1 MGDPFADP
9 VQSREILRSL
19 MQPKLSIVLPFYRQ
33 AGDVAEIV
41 KRLQSQ
47 LFEIGLEHEFLLVP
61 NGPDDGTRMSCT
73 RIAATMRNA
82 NVVVTERAGW
92 GAAVR
97 AGIASASG
105 DLICY
110 TNSARTQPGDFQR
123 AVIQALGSPDRIVKA
138 VRPARESRVRRL
150 GSLLFNIEC
159 NFLFNINS
167 FDVNGTPK
175 IFPKSF
181 VGLSNLTR
189 SDDLL
194 DLEFMW
200 VCRRFNYPIVEF
212 PIAGTPRFS
221 GRSTT
226 DYMTALRLYWAAFRM
241 WQDVKTRRSLSS
253 AAN

>member
-1 MGDPFADP
+1 
-9 VQSREILRSL
+9 

-41 KRLQSQ
+41 TRLQAQ
-47 LFEIGLEHEFLLVP
+47 LFEIDLEHEFLLVP
-61 NGPDDGTRMSCT
+61 NGPDDGTRQSCA
-73 RIAATMRNA
+73 RMVALMRNA
-82 NVVVTERAGW
+82 NLVVLERAGW

-105 DLICY
+105 DLVCY

-123 AVIQALGSPDRIVKA
+123 AVIQALRNPNTIVKA
-138 VRPARESRVRRL
+138 VRLARESRMRRL
-150 GSLLFNIEC
+150 GSSLFNFEC
-159 NFLFNINS
+159 HVLFNVNS
-167 FDVNGTPK
+167 SDVNGTPK

-181 VGLSNLTR
+181 VGLLNLTR

-200 VCRRFNYPIVEF
+200 ACKRFNYPILEL
-212 PIAGTPRFS
+212 PIAEPPRFS

-226 DYMTALRLYWAAFRM
+226 SYRTALRLYWAAFRM
-241 WQDVKTRRSLSS
+241 WHDVKTMRDLSS
-253 AAN
+253 ATNG